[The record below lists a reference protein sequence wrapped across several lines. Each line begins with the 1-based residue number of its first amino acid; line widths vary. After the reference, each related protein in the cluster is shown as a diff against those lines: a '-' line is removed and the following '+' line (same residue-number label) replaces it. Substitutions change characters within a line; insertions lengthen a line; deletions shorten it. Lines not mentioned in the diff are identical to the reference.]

1 VPSTPDSDPSCSS
14 SKFLL
19 PLVRLVDA
27 GEDGLGDLLEDDE
40 LGHGVGDPVDGR
52 VSGNEEG
59 IGAFYSGFG
68 PILFKQ

>member
-1 VPSTPDSDPSCSS
+1 MQFPLTRPSSLGTVGES
-14 SKFLL
+14 L
-19 PLVRLVDA
+19 LVDA

-40 LGHGVGDPVDGR
+40 LGHGVGDPAMSR
-52 VSGNEEG
+52 ILKEEG